1 MFVQSFSLC
10 NAGEL
15 KYTKEYITRGGKI
28 FLAYLLIVY
37 IIPLFINL
45 TYDSGPIFRLP
56 INMESVLLS
65 ILLLILTSFFAI
77 VAARYTPTVTPRYKG
92 PIKPLPKWIIV
103 LISLIAIMVGY
114 SIFNAGLSQWRY
126 TTSISSNSTVLYA
139 SLTQTI
145 MPVMSFWILMTDHQ
159 LILSRSKSNILI
171 KFLIILGLLLSTNG
185 LISIVTTLIFALV
198 FIAPNSML
206 GFLFNNAEVKRNKK
220 FLRYLGLIIILPLI
234 FTPLFMAG
242 LYAKSGTNEGFTFKE
257 KTLAYT
263 GLNYLINRHSVHL
276 SSLAASLED
285 GPSHVDLTIPINT
298 SVYRLKVITGLDS
311 DAQKPEISSFARL
324 ALLQFADFRNI
335 NPIGGSS
342 PGLLASITMVLP
354 LPLAVISVFFVSLM
368 LIKLTDFIFCRQ
380 PPLSFMGAL
389 IFAYLPFR
397 MVTDSIFDLLI
408 PGPVIFILLLIFLLS
423 FRREKIS
430 Y

>member
-1 MFVQSFSLC
+1 MYVQSFSLC
-10 NAGEL
+10 NAGEA

-37 IIPLFINL
+37 IIPLFVNL
-45 TYDSGPIFRLP
+45 AYDSGPIFRLP
-56 INMESVLLS
+56 IHIESVLLS
-65 ILLLILTSFFAI
+65 ILLLISVSIFAI
-77 VAARYTPTVTPRYKG
+77 ILARYTPSITPRYKG
-92 PIKPLPKWIIV
+92 PIKPLPKWVII
-103 LISLIAIMVGY
+103 LISIIAISVGY
-114 SIFNAGLSQWRY
+114 SIFSAGLSQWRY

-159 LILSRSKSNILI
+159 FILSRSKSNIFI
-171 KFLIILGLLLSTNG
+171 KFLVLLGLILSTNG
-185 LISIVTTLIFALV
+185 LISIVTTLIFAVV

-220 FLRYLGLIIILPLI
+220 FIRYLGLILILPLI
-234 FTPLFMAG
+234 STPLFMAG

-285 GPSHVDLTIPINT
+285 GPNHTDLSIPIDT
-298 SVYRLKVITGLDS
+298 TVFRLKVITGLDS

-335 NPIGGSS
+335 NPTGGSS

-354 LPLAVISVFFVSLM
+354 LPLAIISVFFATFM
-368 LIKLTDFIFCRQ
+368 LIKLTDLIFCRQ
-380 PPLSFMGAL
+380 PPLSFIGAL

-408 PGPVIFILLLIFLLS
+408 PGPVIVILLLIFLLS
-423 FRREKIS
+423 FRREKVS
-430 Y
+430 F